1 MNPDLKIKAYDLRKN
16 ILDIVIA
23 GRCGHIGGDMS
34 VLEVLM
40 TLYDRMN
47 VSPDRLEDPDRD
59 RFVLSKG
66 HCVEALY
73 AVLAEKGFLS
83 LPDILERYS
92 KFGSPLHRP
101 PQQQAP
107 RH

>member
-83 LPDILERYS
+83 LPDILEQIGRA
-92 KFGSPLHRP
+92 HV
-101 PQQQAP
+101 
-107 RH
+107 

>member
-47 VSPDRLEDPDRD
+47 VSPDRLE
-59 RFVLSKG
+59 
-66 HCVEALY
+66 E
-73 AVLAEKGFLS
+73 
-83 LPDILERYS
+83 
-92 KFGSPLHRP
+92 
-101 PQQQAP
+101 
-107 RH
+107 